1 MLSNKVATPIRSAL
15 CELSREYMAT
25 SKATRRALVS
35 QQYDILLNAMLA
47 CGVDPWEISTDN
59 YTRGIL
65 TADDM
70 AKAMIAVGAIEITNW
85 PEQEKKTQPI
95 NEIVV
100 AEVLEALSRLTSEWR
115 KLCPSRPATAEETQ
129 LTGVISY
136 GWEGVSSETMKVIE
150 RQYNILIDALLDC
163 GWNPWVQDI
172 DFMLLLPDQILS
184 KRYLTICGDPIPP
197 DHHGY

>member
-1 MLSNKVATPIRSAL
+1 
-15 CELSREYMAT
+15 MAT

-70 AKAMIAVGAIEITNW
+70 AKAMIAAGAIEITNW

-100 AEVLEALSRLTSEWR
+100 AEALSRLTSEWR

-136 GWEGVSSETMKVIE
+136 GWEGVSSEAMKVIE